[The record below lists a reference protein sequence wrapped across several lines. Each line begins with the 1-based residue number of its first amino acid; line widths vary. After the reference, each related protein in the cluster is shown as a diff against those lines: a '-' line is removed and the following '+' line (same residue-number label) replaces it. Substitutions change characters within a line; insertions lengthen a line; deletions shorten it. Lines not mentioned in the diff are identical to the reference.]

1 MTIQFRIVLRQSDSW
16 PYNHYHWVMASLE
29 HTYGRRQW
37 HPTPVLLP
45 GKPHGRSH
53 VWLSDFTF
61 TFHFHALEKEMATY
75 SSVLTWRIPGTGE
88 PVGLPF
94 MGSHRVGHDW
104 HDLAAAW
111 VKIREIERLNQSKWL
126 KPVRALGFRKKGLAF
141 ARDSSLTPKWD
152 VNSGCSNKE
161 ELWLRGSQKGQRRR
175 RFSGNELIS
184 EREPVQ
190 EKTDATVSHWFLTSR
205 GQAEWMFD
213 SILSKK
219 SLFPRQRNPD
229 FICGI
234 PSG

>member
-1 MTIQFRIVLRQSDSW
+1 MSV
-16 PYNHYHWVMASLE
+16 
-29 HTYGRRQW
+29 
-37 HPTPVLLP
+37 
-45 GKPHGRSH
+45 
-53 VWLSDFTF
+53 
-61 TFHFHALEKEMATY
+61 
-75 SSVLTWRIPGTGE
+75 SVLAWRIPGTGE

-94 MGSHRVGHDW
+94 MGSHRVRHDW

-126 KPVRALGFRKKGLAF
+126 KPVRALGFQKKGLTF

-205 GQAEWMFD
+205 GQAEWIFD

-219 SLFPRQRNPD
+219 SLFPRQ
-229 FICGI
+229 GI
-234 PSG
+234 QISFVAFPVVKRVVFTEPCSGRYHVSPVRWRAPQGQELDSAYHFSPALAHCLAQSEYSTIAVHVNL